1 MEWEGITEKGKGNN
15 EKIEKGKGREG
26 KGEMEGVGQTVCKTN
41 C

>member
-26 KGEMEGVGQTVCKTN
+26 KIEMEGWV
-41 C
+41 